1 MVPVTKVAPSPKIL
15 IVGSRCL
22 SLHSCFYCL
31 KGGSEAA
38 EESEAERER
47 ERERER
53 FLKGGSEAA
62 EESEAERCVRSK

>member
-38 EESEAERER
+38 EESEAER
-47 ERERER
+47 
-53 FLKGGSEAA
+53 
-62 EESEAERCVRSK
+62 CVRSK